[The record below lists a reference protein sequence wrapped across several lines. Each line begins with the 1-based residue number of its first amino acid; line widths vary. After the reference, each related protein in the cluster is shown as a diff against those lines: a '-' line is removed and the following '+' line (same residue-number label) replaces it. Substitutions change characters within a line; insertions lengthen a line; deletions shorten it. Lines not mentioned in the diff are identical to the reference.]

1 MWLRTFAGGFVGLIR
16 RASVASDISTVP
28 VPDAA
33 WTPYPAYKSLRIQY
47 IVWKFR
53 PDKRSASG
61 FSLLLQRLMS
71 RLMGQQQG
79 D

>member
-33 WTPYPAYKSLRIQY
+33 WTPYPAY
-47 IVWKFR
+47 IVHKF
-53 PDKRSASG
+53 
-61 FSLLLQRLMS
+61 FF
-71 RLMGQQQG
+71 
-79 D
+79 